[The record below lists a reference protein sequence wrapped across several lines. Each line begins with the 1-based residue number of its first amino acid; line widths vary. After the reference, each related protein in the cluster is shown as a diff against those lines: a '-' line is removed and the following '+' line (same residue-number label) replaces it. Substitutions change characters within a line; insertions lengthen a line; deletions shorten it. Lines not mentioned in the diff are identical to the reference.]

1 MVIGDSILLFCV
13 FFVSIIPIFF
23 LKRAKQKWHA
33 NTYKLQVKLYK
44 AVLIQLWV
52 MSFLI
57 LVSLTL
63 ICLFLWLRIQNT
75 AIVSQ
80 LLIANCSLHGPL
92 DLTIIGYVE
101 KGKVL
106 SIEINTVFTLIEAP
120 PNFQLLSSL
129 EENLQVSMKSDVH
142 KSCREGYALQLL

>member
-1 MVIGDSILLFCV
+1 VPESDCKLYILVLNSVNFVFIFGVIAGPIILFCILV
-13 FFVSIIPIFF
+13 ASIIPLFF

-33 NTYKLQVKLYK
+33 NTYKLQIKLYK

-52 MSFLI
+52 MSFLTLI
-57 LVSLTL
+57 PVML

-80 LLIANCSLHGPL
+80 LIIANCSLHGPM

-106 SIEINTVFTLIEAP
+106 SIEINIQGGP
-120 PNFQLLSSL
+120 IKSSFL
-129 EENLQVSMKSDVH
+129 
-142 KSCREGYALQLL
+142 